1 MKAFFKVSTHPLK
14 QLALL
19 FTLYFVLRTLFLFA
33 HIAEWEL
40 SFTQVLLAYFH
51 GIQFDGVTI
60 IYANILYLLIYFLP
74 LQNLLKNS
82 YSKIKQWLFV
92 VLNIPFVLLNCIDI
106 AYFSFAGKRITADVL
121 ATTKDITNQI
131 GAYLIDFWWIALL
144 LILLIFILYKIGKQ
158 TATDK
163 FTSLNKI
170 LNFLIWL
177 PFTFLLAR
185 GSFGYKPLHIFDA
198 NKYVA
203 SKNIPLVLNSGFTFL
218 KTLENKPL
226 EELNYFTEKDLEKIY
241 SPKHIATNKTP
252 NNKNVVVIIL
262 ESFSKEYVG
271 FLNNG
276 IGYTPFLDSLA
287 TQSFVFTNCY
297 ANAKRSNEGIP
308 AIIAGIPHLMDVNF
322 IVSNYGSNQF
332 NGLGSYLKELN
343 YNTSFFHGGV
353 NGTMNFD
360 SFAKLAGFDTY
371 YGKNEYKGKANDYDG
386 NWGIYDEAYF
396 NFFCNKLNTFKKPFA
411 SVFFSLSS
419 HHPYKIPTKYIDKF
433 PKGDLE
439 IHESIGYADYS
450 LSQFF
455 KNASQQSWYN
465 NTLFVITAD
474 HTSISNSNFY
484 SNDVGQFQIPLL
496 LFSPGDSALIGED
509 KLVSQQIDIMPTILN
524 YIGYNKNYF
533 AFGNPL
539 FNGNFNRFA
548 IQQKNGYQLIYNNYV
563 LQYSN
568 ENKSVLFNLQSD
580 SLLKHPI
587 QNKND
592 VNYIA
597 SEKKI
602 KAILQTY
609 NYSLIN
615 NKMKF

>member
-1 MKAFFKVSTHPLK
+1 MKAFFKVSAHPLK

-19 FTLYFVLRTLFLFA
+19 FILYFALRTIFLFVY
-33 HIAEWEL
+33 IAEWEL
-40 SFTQVLLAYFH
+40 SFTHVFLVYFH
-51 GIQFDGVTI
+51 GLQFDGVTI
-60 IYANILYLLIYFLP
+60 IFANILYLLVYFLP
-74 LQNLLKNS
+74 LQNILKNS
-82 YSKIKQWLFV
+82 YNKIKQWLFV
-92 VLNIPFVLLNCIDI
+92 LLNIPFILLNCIDL

-121 ATTKDITNQI
+121 ATSKDITNQI
-131 GAYLIDFWWIALL
+131 GSYVIDFWWIALL

-158 TATDK
+158 TATD
-163 FTSLNKI
+163 TYTNLNKI
-170 LNFLIWL
+170 LNFLILL
-177 PFTFLLAR
+177 PFAFLLAR

-198 NKYVA
+198 NNYVA
-203 SKNIPLVLNSGFTFL
+203 SKNVPLVLNSGFTFL

-226 EELNYFTEKDLEKIY
+226 EELNYFTENELQNLY
-241 SPKHIATNKTP
+241 SPKHIVTNKTP

-276 IGYTPFLDSLA
+276 VGYTPFLDSLA

-343 YNTSFFHGGV
+343 YTTSFFHGGV

-360 SFAKLAGFDTY
+360 SFAKLAGFDSY
-371 YGKNEYKGKANDYDG
+371 YGKNEFIGKANDYDG
-386 NWGIYDEAYF
+386 NWGIYDDAYF
-396 NFFCNKLNTFKKPFA
+396 NFFCNKLSTFKKPFA

-419 HHPYKIPTKYIDKF
+419 HHPYKIPEKYATKF

-450 LSQFF
+450 LAQFF
-455 KNASQQSWYN
+455 KNASQQNWYN

-496 LFSPGDSALIGED
+496 LFCPGDSTLKGVDDI
-509 KLVSQQIDIMPTILN
+509 VSQQIDIMPTILN
-524 YIGYNKNYF
+524 YVGYNKNYF

-539 FNGNFNRFA
+539 LNSDSNRFA

-568 ENKSVLFNLQSD
+568 ENKSNLYNLKND
-580 SLLKHPI
+580 SLLKNPI
-587 QNKND
+587 ENKTNL
-592 VNYIA
+592 NYIA
-597 SEKKI
+597 TEKKI